1 MLSDY
6 DTDVSACCAIL
17 EGGGECDYSLV
28 GFQKDVYDPH
38 YYNGPAISETLL
50 AIITFGVI
58 IYALKNLKDI
68 YDVRKRMSVKNSFI
82 MNLLVFLALLCKL
95 LPHSS

>member
-1 MLSDY
+1 MLSDF
-6 DTDVSACCAIL
+6 DTDVSGCCITL

-38 YYNGPAISETLL
+38 YYNGPAISETIL

-58 IYALKNLKDI
+58 IFALKNLKDI
-68 YDVRKRMSVKNSFI
+68 YDVRNHMSVKNTFI
-82 MNLLVFLALLCKL
+82 MNLLVFLALLCKFL
-95 LPHSS
+95 L